1 MDEVNI
7 LFDTNVIL
15 DVLLNRQPLIEESKK
30 VWQANLNGRVKGY
43 ITAPTL
49 LNIYYYAT
57 KKLGSEKGAGV
68 VEICLQAF
76 QICAVDRKILEQAWA
91 MKGRDFEDDVQAA
104 CALAE
109 GLDAIVT
116 RNIKDFKNAG
126 IKLYTPEQLVKKL
139 KLR

>member
-1 MDEVNI
+1 
-7 LFDTNVIL
+7 
-15 DVLLNRQPLIEESKK
+15 
-30 VWQANLNGRVKGY
+30 
-43 ITAPTL
+43 
-49 LNIYYYAT
+49 
-57 KKLGSEKGAGV
+57 
-68 VEICLQAF
+68 
-76 QICAVDRKILEQAWA
+76 

-116 RNIKDFKNAG
+116 RNIKNVKNAG